1 MSHGI
6 FLHLC
11 DLFLNQGVGHLH
23 WLRQYWCKLC
33 ANKLSKK
40 SSFDFEANVKSS
52 DIPTYRSNITAK
64 PKAST
69 ECWSRYELTQLER
82 SRDTWAV
89 YELPWPKG
97 AAAHVQIWVII
108 GKTSLLFVAI
118 MENKNDDFS
127 GYPKNGQAST
137 VRSWNWMI
145 GLALVASLVGPC
157 ISICQRMS
165 TISYHD
171 LFNSGNR
178 SRSLQSCSATNLDVS
193 SA

>member
-23 WLRQYWCKLC
+23 WLRQYWCRLC

-97 AAAHVQIWVII
+97 APAHVQIWVII

-127 GYPKNGQAST
+127 GYPKKEWAGLHGPFLELDDRFGLSSFTGWT
-137 VRSWNWMI
+137 VYQYMPAYVYNFLSW
-145 GLALVASLVGPC
+145 SF
-157 ISICQRMS
+157 QFR
-165 TISYHD
+165 
-171 LFNSGNR
+171 
-178 SRSLQSCSATNLDVS
+178 Q
-193 SA
+193 